1 MFLNEMNKNE
11 AIAFIN
17 LVREFVKVDNDFAK
31 EEKRLVEEYMEELQL
46 KDSEVNNLNYDEI
59 MDVLKVSSSRIKS
72 IVYFELVGLSLIDGN
87 YDEKE
92 NDFLEKVGKDLNIE
106 RYKKIAFA
114 NYFFEFK
121 EIYDISV
128 VDAEGKIKLL
138 KEKAEALL

>member
-17 LVREFVKVDNDFAK
+17 LVRELVKVDNDFAK

>member
-17 LVREFVKVDNDFAK
+17 LVRELVKVDNDFAK

-138 KEKAEALL
+138 KGKAEALL